1 MEILDEIDNSPFN
14 TLTNR
19 ALISVEFDGSRE
31 KALKRTQ
38 IDFLRGEPEKGFL
51 KETGTDKKAMHD
63 MFMIK
68 I

>member
-1 MEILDEIDNSPFN
+1 
-14 TLTNR
+14 
-19 ALISVEFDGSRE
+19 VGFDGSRDRP
-31 KALKRTQ
+31 LIRTQ
-38 IDFLRGEPEKGFL
+38 IDFLKGEPEKGSL